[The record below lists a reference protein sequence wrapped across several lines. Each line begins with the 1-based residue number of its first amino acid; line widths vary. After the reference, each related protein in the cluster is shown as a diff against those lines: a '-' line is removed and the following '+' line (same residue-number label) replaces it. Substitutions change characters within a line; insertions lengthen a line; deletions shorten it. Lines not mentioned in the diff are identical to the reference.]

1 LTVCIYLTTLEQYI
15 PQISFNSLDSLSQ
28 DEIEKIKRRGSVL
41 IRDVVD
47 DAQAAE
53 WKDELKEF
61 VKVNDERGV
70 EGMHSS
76 KHIKNSFNHLK
87 TRCPR

>member
-1 LTVCIYLTTLEQYI
+1 MMRSTSNNSSEQYI
-15 PQISFNSLDSLSQ
+15 PQISFDSLDSLSQ
-28 DEIEKIKRRGSVL
+28 NEIEKIKRRGSVL

-47 DAQAAE
+47 DAQAAQ

-70 EGMHSS
+70 EGTHNS
-76 KHIKNSFNHLK
+76 KRIKKNRHLII
-87 TRCPR
+87 